1 MRWHEFHY
9 ESFGKLMLSN
19 SSNPMALFLLMGKE
33 ASFRPILMDASE
45 TNGPLSEE
53 DDPHPLEES
62 LGPSAKR
69 MTPDDP
75 LKTPRGDRARRMT
88 PLEQINASPPDE
100 PPGPPLTKGKNQ
112 RIMTPKKPSA
122 EGPPRPHQTPKGGSE
137 DSWTRRVQLITKPQ

>member
-1 MRWHEFHY
+1 
-9 ESFGKLMLSN
+9 
-19 SSNPMALFLLMGKE
+19 MGKE

-45 TNGPLSEE
+45 TNGTLSEE
-53 DDPHPLEES
+53 DDPYPLEES

-100 PPGPPLTKGKNQ
+100 PPGPQPQEPLSGG
-112 RIMTPKKPSA
+112 TPKTASD
-122 EGPPRPHQTPKGGSE
+122 PKG
-137 DSWTRRVQLITKPQ
+137 R